1 DPFTREE
8 FLVEPLEVTHIR
20 VPIQQPRDLVE
31 CRRPSPTAH
40 LEIDA
45 FRIEE
50 LRELERHAESSL
62 TDRVSRWGTIKV
74 LPPRS
79 RGKCGGYAAQR
90 KEDATCAA
98 RRGPCHRGGG
108 DCPQSPWVWR
118 SSAFSMRQ
126 TQGGWGQ
133 PPPPTGVLL
142 FAARA
147 GFGNRFLLFLGFDH
161 LCDRQ
166 ELVALG

>member
-1 DPFTREE
+1 
-8 FLVEPLEVTHIR
+8 
-20 VPIQQPRDLVE
+20 
-31 CRRPSPTAH
+31 
-40 LEIDA
+40 
-45 FRIEE
+45 
-50 LRELERHAESSL
+50 
-62 TDRVSRWGTIKV
+62 
-74 LPPRS
+74 RS
-79 RGKCGGYAAQR
+79 RGKCGGYAAER

-147 GFGNRFLLFLGFDH
+147 GFGNRFLLFLCFDH

-166 ELVALG
+166 ELVALGSGEELHALRPEA